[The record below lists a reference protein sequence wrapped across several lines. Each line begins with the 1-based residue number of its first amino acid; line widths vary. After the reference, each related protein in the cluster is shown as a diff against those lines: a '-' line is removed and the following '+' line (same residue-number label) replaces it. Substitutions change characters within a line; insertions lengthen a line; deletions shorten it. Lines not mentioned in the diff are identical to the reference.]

1 MNFTPTALKEVI
13 VVGPDVYRDNR
24 GYFVETFRRDK
35 YLRGGID
42 CEFVQDNQSRSTRNT
57 IRGLHAQRRHP
68 QGKLVRVLTGAIL
81 DVVVDIRRGSPSY
94 LKWIS
99 VELSADNFRQIYIP
113 PGFAHGICITS
124 EFADIEYKCTDYYDP
139 CDELR
144 IAWND
149 PAIGI
154 QWPVAKS
161 DSFRQRPRGA
171 NASRPD
177 KSPAVAF
184 GDTAMKI
191 LIAGASGQLGFCLNI
206 RSRATT

>member
-1 MNFTPTALKEVI
+1 MNFTPTVLKEVI

-154 QWPVAKS
+154 LWPVAKPILS
-161 DSFRQRPRGA
+161 DKDREAPTLADQISLLPWH
-171 NASRPD
+171 SE
-177 KSPAVAF
+177 
-184 GDTAMKI
+184 T
-191 LIAGASGQLGFCLNI
+191 LL
-206 RSRATT
+206 

>member
-1 MNFTPTALKEVI
+1 MNFTPTVLKEVI

-154 QWPVAKS
+154 QWPVAKPILS
-161 DSFRQRPRGA
+161 DKDREAPTLADQISLLPWH
-171 NASRPD
+171 SE
-177 KSPAVAF
+177 
-184 GDTAMKI
+184 T
-191 LIAGASGQLGFCLNI
+191 LL
-206 RSRATT
+206 